1 MGALI
6 AFAAIS
12 LYVAASGYFSSPAP
26 APAAARM
33 SRYYGDIAAAA
44 NNI

>member
-1 MGALI
+1 MGALF
-6 AFAAIS
+6 AFAVIAA
-12 LYVAASGYFSSPAP
+12 YVAASGYFNSPAP
-26 APAAARM
+26 APVAAKM